1 MGVQKDLLSNVG
13 ANANARIEAGNQ
25 QGPVSNGI
33 AKTVLPPTANKTSQM
48 ATPVVAAPSNDLL
61 PKVPFLPKNCDTKL
75 KNEKEM

>member
-1 MGVQKDLLSNVG
+1 MGVQKDFLSNVG

-33 AKTVLPPTANKTSQM
+33 AKTDVPPTANKTSQM
-48 ATPVVAAPSNDLL
+48 ATPVVVAPSNDL
-61 PKVPFLPKNCDTKL
+61 PKVPFLPKNGDTKP